1 MMLLEFIGIIGAAV
15 VAVAIIGM
23 VIAGASVVF
32 LSAFGFVKELMIRT
46 AKNHA
51 GGGEA
56 AVMHPTV

>member
-32 LSAFGFVKELMIRT
+32 LSAFGFVKELMVRAT
-46 AKNHA
+46 KEPAN
-51 GGGEA
+51 GGEA
-56 AVMHPTV
+56 AVIHPTV